1 MTTYPRTHFLFE
13 IADLDAPI
21 PAGKLEYLQERLR
34 NNLYNFIVSKFLE
47 RHENYGLTQAAL
59 ARRIGCDPGRLSK
72 LLGAPGNWTIGTIS
86 DLLVGISA
94 EEFVPDSESLV
105 DRKPRNYTGQLS
117 IIEDD
122 IEWANNASATESNAN
137 KPLPTPP
144 LGGSAR
150 KKRPLSQE
158 RQSDP
163 AEILRY
169 LP

>member
-47 RHENYGLTQAAL
+47 RHEKYGLTQAAL

-86 DLLVGISA
+86 DLLVGIAA
-94 EEFVPDSESLV
+94 EEFVPNSESLV
-105 DRKPRNYTGQLS
+105 GRKTRNYTGQLL
-117 IIEDD
+117 ITEDD
-122 IEWANNASATESNAN
+122 FEWASSKLTTGSIADR
-137 KPLPTPP
+137 PLPIPP
-144 LGGSAR
+144 LGGAAR
-150 KKRPLSQE
+150 RERSLSQE
-158 RQSDP
+158 RQIDP
-163 AEILRY
+163 ADVLRHTS
-169 LP
+169 

>member
-1 MTTYPRTHFLFE
+1 MTTYRRTHFLFE
-13 IADLDAPI
+13 IADPDAPI

-94 EEFVPDSESLV
+94 EEQLV
-105 DRKPRNYTGQLS
+105 TRFPVHPE
-117 IIEDD
+117 IF
-122 IEWANNASATESNAN
+122 
-137 KPLPTPP
+137 
-144 LGGSAR
+144 
-150 KKRPLSQE
+150 QE
-158 RQSDP
+158 
-163 AEILRY
+163 
-169 LP
+169 